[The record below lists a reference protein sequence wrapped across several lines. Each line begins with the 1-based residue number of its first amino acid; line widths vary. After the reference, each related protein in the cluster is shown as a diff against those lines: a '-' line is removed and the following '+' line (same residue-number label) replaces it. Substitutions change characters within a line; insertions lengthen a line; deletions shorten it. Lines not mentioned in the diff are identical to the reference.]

1 MSKRHPLNEVE
12 PPVAMR
18 RGKRP
23 AADPTDRPRRPGRRE
38 RAQQR
43 DADRPP
49 RYRTARMTPDHWHP
63 DGDAV
68 VPGELPVD
76 VWGGIPGE
84 PAEVELLHTGRH
96 RIVGR
101 FHAPVGEPHP
111 LRRAPVCE
119 HFDACGG
126 CPLMHL
132 VPAGQERARL
142 ALLRDALAEVGL
154 QALTPSSVQPS
165 PEGDE
170 GYRHVV
176 KLVVGRSDHGHLRIG
191 TFARR
196 THRVVAIP
204 GCNVATPVL
213 RRVMSVVAHTIIE
226 LDIWPFDPQTGR
238 GTLRHVVMRQSRSH
252 GEVLVTLVA
261 GGRNR
266 ALGILAERLSGA
278 VGEVAGVHLHL
289 NDDPG
294 NAIFARDEEGQ
305 VPTVKL
311 VGKDVIEERLGEVT
325 LAIGP
330 GDFYQANP
338 AMAERI
344 AQDLRE
350 LLAPDRDRPLL
361 DLYCGV
367 GAFTLAL
374 GREHGWALGV
384 EVVGGAVSRARENAR
399 RNRIAA
405 EFLAG
410 DTVEL
415 LPEVGQRLEGRHP
428 VVMLDPAR
436 RGAGEGVLAGV
447 LAMQPAR
454 IAYLSCNPRAMARDL
469 VELQAAGWRVRELRA
484 YDMFPQTAHVE
495 TLALLDPP
503 EAVGEGLAAPRR
515 RVVR

>member
-12 PPVAMR
+12 PPVAVR

-23 AADPTDRPRRPGRRE
+23 PSDEPRPRRPGRRE
-38 RAQQR
+38 RAQDR
-43 DADRPP
+43 GADRPS
-49 RYRTARMTPDHWHP
+49 RYRTERMTPHYWHP

-68 VPGELPVD
+68 VPGDLPVD

-84 PAEVELLHTGRH
+84 AAEVELLHTGRH

-101 FHAPVGEPHP
+101 FHSPVGEPHP
-111 LRRAPVCE
+111 LRRPPPCE

-132 VPAGQERARL
+132 TPAGQERARL
-142 ALLRDALAEVGL
+142 AMLRDALTEVGL
-154 QALTPSSVQPS
+154 GALTPSTVQPS

-204 GCNVATPVL
+204 GCNVATPTL
-213 RRVMSVVAHTIIE
+213 RRVMSVVAHLIIE
-226 LDIWPFDPQTGR
+226 LDIWPFDAETGR
-238 GTLRHVVMRQSRSH
+238 GTLRHVVMRQSRAT
-252 GEVLVTLVA
+252 GEVMVTLVA
-261 GGRNR
+261 GSRNR
-266 ALGILAERLSGA
+266 ALGILAERLSGS

-294 NAIFARDEEGQ
+294 NNIFARDEEGQ
-305 VPTVKL
+305 VLTVKL
-311 VGKDVIEERLGEVT
+311 VGKDGIEEHLDEVILGV
-325 LAIGP
+325 GP

-338 AMAERI
+338 AMAEQI
-344 AQDLRE
+344 ARDLMA
-350 LLAPDRDRPLL
+350 LLEPDRERPLL

-374 GREHGWALGV
+374 GRQHGWALGV
-384 EVVGGAVSRARENAR
+384 ETVGGAVHRARENAR
-399 RNRIAA
+399 RNRISA

-410 DTVEL
+410 DTIEM
-415 LPEVGQRLEGRHP
+415 LPEVARRLEGRHP

-436 RGAGEGVLAGV
+436 RGAGDGVLAGV
-447 LAMQPAR
+447 LAMHPAR
-454 IAYLSCNPRAMARDL
+454 IVYLSCNPRALARDL

-484 YDMFPQTAHVE
+484 YDMFPQTMHLEA
-495 TLALLDPP
+495 LALLDPP
-503 EAVGEGLAAPRR
+503 KAPGDSRPPPRR
-515 RVVR
+515 QVVR